1 MALATLDAA
10 LARRRAESASHHPTW
25 QMRMYAAH
33 AATASGWV
41 DLLRLLA
48 ADKHPNVAAIAIPG
62 LSAAAGHAGD
72 ELYLNVLASND
83 GQLLMAAAAALTG
96 GAQPVEQLLAALERV
111 TALERE
117 TSRAPRRA
125 LLEAIGSLGSADK
138 AEAVGA
144 YLRDFDPI
152 IAAAAADVLEHWT
165 GRRPAPDPQPLPPS
179 PFPSAEE
186 IGEIEEIRAVVR
198 MRGGGEFALRLYP
211 FDAPSNTA
219 RFVRLAR
226 QGYFDGLTFH
236 RVVPNFVIQGGSPGA
251 NEFAGDGPYTRD
263 EITDRS
269 HLRGTVGISTRG
281 RDTGDAQI
289 FVNLIDNVRLDFD
302 YTIFAEVIEGM
313 DTVEAV
319 LEGALIDTV
328 LIEGTR

>member
-125 LLEAIGSLGSADK
+125 LL
-138 AEAVGA
+138 
-144 YLRDFDPI
+144 
-152 IAAAAADVLEHWT
+152 
-165 GRRPAPDPQPLPPS
+165 
-179 PFPSAEE
+179 
-186 IGEIEEIRAVVR
+186 
-198 MRGGGEFALRLYP
+198 
-211 FDAPSNTA
+211 
-219 RFVRLAR
+219 AR

>member
-1 MALATLDAA
+1 
-10 LARRRAESASHHPTW
+10 
-25 QMRMYAAH
+25 MYAAH

-236 RVVPNFVIQGGSPGA
+236 RVVPNFVIQGGEPRRQRVRRRRPLHARRDHRPLAPARHGRHLHARPRYRRRADLRQPDRQRAPRLRLHDLRRGDRGHGHGRGSPRRCADRYGA
-251 NEFAGDGPYTRD
+251 YRGHTLD
-263 EITDRS
+263 EMRRPTS
-269 HLRGTVGISTRG
+269 
-281 RDTGDAQI
+281 
-289 FVNLIDNVRLDFD
+289 
-302 YTIFAEVIEGM
+302 
-313 DTVEAV
+313 
-319 LEGALIDTV
+319 
-328 LIEGTR
+328 